1 MNASIIKIGNSRGLI
16 IPKKMLQELGAES
29 KVNIEY
35 LNGGLFISPIDETRK
50 GWVVAFKESSKEQGK
65 QEDLF
70 EEVENDFDQEEW
82 TW

>member
-29 KVNIEY
+29 EVNIEY
-35 LNGGLFISPIDETRK
+35 QNGGLFISPIDVTRK
-50 GWVVAFKESSKEQGK
+50 GWAVAFKKSAGEQGK
-65 QEDLF
+65 QEDMF
-70 EEVENDFDQEEW
+70 EGVENDFDQEEW